1 MEAVPTPAELLD
13 CSDPQFAAAAAAI
26 KQVGPEQQDQ
36 LAGYPQAL
44 ARHAAPGSDALRS
57 DALPDLIDAIISIG
71 YPHGSQ
77 TPGAG
82 SAWALATLRQCCRA
96 PATSSCNDQPR
107 KLLISLGVT
116 DLELSTELA
125 AQLCTRQSESADTT
139 LIDMKSVSNSTRCA
153 IVEPLCAKPTPE
165 LVAQLL
171 DTGPSG
177 QLYCS
182 LSAKARRQ
190 LWACSSR
197 LWCMELIRM
206 LHMAAAD
213 THEQLEVA
221 LDQAA
226 VAIIPAPQ
234 LLWVAI
240 DELIA
245 TECSGALVVGR
256 GLVQRIMNRQ
266 GRGRLFPCMSMY
278 FPSLLRPL
286 AKLLLPEPSHSA
298 LPLVVHAITATDLR
312 CLPSMHTCLLRCSN
326 GVLMI
331 VCCRRATGLL
341 MMFGSWTSLI
351 GRGLWQSETRK
362 TCLRLLGL
370 ISWPHKGLLNI
381 DLWAKQAEV
390 ELVQSTA
397 ADPGTIERLDVLIER
412 LQLSDCLVAKAI
424 LFHGLQRNAAH
435 NSQPAEL
442 HMLEVCLLLACA
454 SL

>member
-26 KQVGPEQQDQ
+26 KQVGPEQKYQ

-71 YPHGSQ
+71 YPHGSE

-107 KLLISLGVT
+107 KLLLSLGVT

-125 AQLCTRQSESADTT
+125 AQLCARQSASTDDTP
-139 LIDMKSVSNSTRCA
+139 LIDMKSISNSTRCA
-153 IVEPLCAKPTPE
+153 IIEPLCANPTPQ

-171 DTGPSG
+171 DEGPSG

-190 LWACSSR
+190 LWARSSS
-197 LWCMELIRM
+197 LWCLELIRM
-206 LHMAAAD
+206 LHMAA
-213 THEQLEVA
+213 TESNEQLKVA
-221 LDQAA
+221 LDEAA

-240 DELIA
+240 DELISM
-245 TECSGALVVGR
+245 ECPGAVVVGR

-286 AKLLLPEPSHSA
+286 AKLMLPEPSHSA
-298 LPLVVHAITATDLR
+298 LPSVVQAITATDQ
-312 CLPSMHTCLLRCSN
+312 
-326 GVLMI
+326 
-331 VCCRRATGLL
+331 RRASGLL
-341 MMFGSWTSLI
+341 MMFGSWISLI
-351 GRGLWQSETRK
+351 GRGLWQSNTRK

-370 ISWPHKGLLNI
+370 ISWPHKSLLKI
-381 DLWAKQAEV
+381 DSWAEPAEV
-390 ELVQSTA
+390 ELAQSTA

-424 LFHGLQRNAAH
+424 LFHGLQWNAAH
-435 NSQPAEL
+435 NSQPPQL
-442 HMLEVCLLLACA
+442 HMPEIDSSTKRTLDVLGIAEDPAAKRKRVN
-454 SL
+454 